1 MHASAHT
8 HTHTHDAH
16 THARTHTHACAR
28 TALRRQHRSV
38 GGSLA
43 SAAELCFGPIRP
55 EPSRADPAQLELSK
69 ASAYGY
75 VHRRM
80 HWWEFVHV
88 CACTFS
94 QAASTAEHTE
104 WNDGAVRLTSA
115 DSRIKRIIFNPC
127 RIIPPSPRLVPDGG

>member
-1 MHASAHT
+1 MHACGHT
-8 HTHTHDAH
+8 QA
-16 THARTHTHACAR
+16 HACASHSLVK
-28 TALRRQHRSV
+28 TADSIDRSE
-38 GGSLA
+38 